1 MLNVNH
7 LYKSYKTGNVTYE
20 VLKDVNFKVNEGEFV
35 AVMGPS
41 GSGKTTLLNCISCFI
56 DHDKGEIKLNDREL
70 SKMGEKHIAK
80 VRNEDLGFVFQDF
93 MLLDGLTILENVCIP
108 KVIKEEPY
116 RIMEEKAKALLKMFG
131 ILDIAD
137 KYPAE
142 ISGGQKQRTAVARA
156 LMNDPLLI
164 LADEPTGNLDSRSGE
179 AVIGAFL
186 EAQKELNATTFMVT
200 HDSFSASYCDRVIM
214 MKDGKVNT
222 ELKSNGNRKEFLDEL
237 LNVLKNL
244 NGGGSDDNE

>member
-56 DHDKGEIKLNDREL
+56 DHDKGEIKLNDKEL
-70 SKMGEKHIAK
+70 SKMSEKRIAK
-80 VRNEDLGFVFQDF
+80 IRNEDLGFVFQDF
-93 MLLDGLTILENVCIP
+93 MLLDGLTVLENVCIP

-131 ILDIAD
+131 IFDIAD

-164 LADEPTGNLDSRSGE
+164 LADEPTGNLDSRSSE

-186 EAQKELNATTFMVT
+186 DAQRELNATTFMVT
-200 HDSFSASYCDRVIM
+200 HDSFSASYCDRVIV

-237 LNVLKNL
+237 LSVLKKL

>member
-7 LYKSYKTGNVTYE
+7 LYKSYKTGTVTYQ
-20 VLKDVNFKVNEGEFV
+20 VLKDVNLEVKKGEFV

-56 DHDKGEIKLNDREL
+56 PLDKGEILLEEKNL
-70 SKMGEKHIAK
+70 SKLDEKKIAK
-80 VRNEDLGFVFQDF
+80 IRNEKLGFVFQDF
-93 MLLDGLTILENVCIP
+93 MLLDGLTVFENTCVP
-108 KVIKEEPY
+108 KVIKEENY
-116 RIMEEKAKALLKMFG
+116 TAMEKKAQSLLTLFG
-131 ILDIAD
+131 IDEIKE

-164 LADEPTGNLDSRSGE
+164 LADEPTGNLDSRSSE

-186 EAQKELNATTFMVT
+186 EAKNKLNATTFMVT
-200 HDSFSASYCDRVIM
+200 HDSFSASYCDRVIV
-214 MKDGKVNT
+214 MKDGSVFT
-222 ELKSNGNRKEFLDEL
+222 ELVRKGNRKAFLEEL
-237 LNVLKNL
+237 LDVLRQL
-244 NGGGSDDNE
+244 NGGECE